1 MSGSDLPVSS
11 GTVGNE
17 YFPTVWTKTV
27 RWLGWTVVAA
37 AFAFVINSYLTF
49 HLDWPGFEALMN
61 DLGLFG
67 PATLNKPLAGG
78 DLALGWLQAA
88 GYALCA
94 IGPLLYVSWT
104 TNRSLR
110 QDSMTLHALASYI
123 IRMAFWMVVLVGAT
137 DAIISFLRVEGILDS
152 VVGSD
157 LATDLGRAKF
167 RGPYVHIPLIGIA
180 IVIAAVTRS
189 LSFAWLTLLVVGAE
203 LSIVVS
209 RFIFSYEQAFQ
220 GDLVRFWYAAL
231 FLFAS
236 SYTLFEDGHVRVDV
250 LYSGF
255 TDKTKGAVN
264 AIGSVLLGFGICWVI
279 LVIGFGG
286 KSSIIIG
293 PLMNFEVSQSG
304 FGRYVKY
311 MMAGF
316 LAIFAITM
324 MIQFASYFLE
334 GIADYREDPG
344 HRNPG
349 PETAH

>member
-1 MSGSDLPVSS
+1 MSS
-11 GTVGNE
+11 GTVGSD
-17 YFPTVWTKTV
+17 YFPTIGTKTA

-37 AFAFVINSYLTF
+37 AFAFVFNSYLTF
-49 HLDWPGFEALMN
+49 RLGWPGFETLVD

-67 PATLNKPLAGG
+67 PTMLNKPLSGG

-88 GYALCA
+88 LYAACA
-94 IGPLLYVSWT
+94 IGPFLYVSRT
-104 TNRSLR
+104 ANQPLR
-110 QDSMTLHALASYI
+110 RDAMALHAMANYI
-123 IRMAFWMVVLVGAT
+123 IRAAFWMVVLVGAV

-157 LATDLGRAKF
+157 LALDLGRSRF
-167 RGPYVHIPLIGIA
+167 RGPYVHVPLIGVSLI
-180 IVIAAVTRS
+180 IAAFTRS
-189 LSFAWLTLLVVGAE
+189 LSFAWLALLVVGAE
-203 LSIVVS
+203 LSIVIS

-231 FLFAS
+231 FLFSS
-236 SYTLFEDGHVRVDV
+236 SYTLFDDGHVRVDI

-255 TDKTKGAVN
+255 TNKTKGAIN
-264 AIGSVLLGFGICWVI
+264 AVGSLLLGFGICWVI

-304 FGRYVKY
+304 FGLYVKY

-316 LAIFAITM
+316 LSIFAITM

-334 GIADYREDPG
+334 GIADYRDDPG

-349 PETAH
+349 PEPAH